1 MIVSGLIDRLLLNCV
16 DVFLKFATPLV
27 LAHTPPQTPTITNS
41 VEART
46 GKTNKVA
53 GNVAGLWELRLQTAE
68 PRMRPCY
75 VLYCGE
81 KGFSLWLPSLR

>member
-1 MIVSGLIDRLLLNCV
+1 M
-16 DVFLKFATPLV
+16 
-27 LAHTPPQTPTITNS
+27 
-41 VEART
+41 
-46 GKTNKVA
+46 A
-53 GNVAGLWELRLQTAE
+53 GNVAGLWELRLLTAD